1 MDLMDKSDLE
11 SYLESH
17 GGSKLRPIL
26 AEIYLQEDRIDDMIN
41 LCQQG
46 ITQDPKSP
54 YGYYLLALAEI
65 KSNGIANAIEHL
77 KQTVSLDSGF
87 LEAYYK
93 LAEIGRDTLS
103 PGALKTCYIRIA
115 ELNPLDENAR
125 AAAGQIRESADKEA
139 LTKIDLPKV
148 TTRSVSPQPVPE
160 VKAEETK
167 AEPEPVV
174 LAEQQAKEKIAVPEK
189 PMVAPSQSQ
198 LSEEEAHLGPVI
210 EDKVEPLLEPEI
222 EPEPQSEP
230 PKEVIAKMEPVE
242 PKPEP
247 QLEKPPP
254 AAAGG
259 TTSALSDMFSKL
271 KSKPLTEV
279 QKENW
284 TLPVVDSKKTEQSD
298 VPDVTAPKPDIRF
311 TVPLRDSV
319 GPKKKMDLIHKEI
332 GLKPDLG
339 AAPEE
344 KIKTPEAKI
353 EETPAIE
360 AKSTVSEKTAPST
373 DKKLSPKKSTTA
385 KKTTVVRKKS
395 DRKTDEDTIS
405 FNSRESVKGKI
416 ELKIPV
422 PTFTLV
428 EVFKKQKLYDEALQ
442 LLDVLEKR
450 SKNKD
455 KIEKERQELLRL
467 KVEGSES

>member
-1 MDLMDKSDLE
+1 MDRFDLE
-11 SYLESH
+11 AYLALH
-17 GGSKLRPIL
+17 DGSKLGPIL

-46 ITQDPKSP
+46 ITKDPKSP

-65 KSNGIANAIEHL
+65 ESNEITSAIEHL

-93 LAEIGRDTLS
+93 LVEIGRDTLS

-125 AAAGQIRESADKEA
+125 VAAGQIRESADKEA

-148 TTRSVSPQPVPE
+148 TRRSVSPQPAPE
-160 VKAEETK
+160 ASRQ
-167 AEPEPVV
+167 P
-174 LAEQQAKEKIAVPEK
+174 
-189 PMVAPSQSQ
+189 Q

-210 EDKVEPLLEPEI
+210 EDEVEPVLEPEI
-222 EPEPQSEP
+222 EPEPQ
-230 PKEVIAKMEPVE
+230 
-242 PKPEP
+242 
-247 QLEKPPP
+247 LEKPAP
-254 AAAGG
+254 AVAGG
-259 TTSALSDMFSKL
+259 TTSALSDMFNKL
-271 KSKPLTEV
+271 KSKPLVEI

-284 TLPVVDSKKTEQSD
+284 TLPVGDNKKTEKSD
-298 VPDVTAPKPDIRF
+298 APDIAAPKPDIRF

-319 GPKKKMDLIHKEI
+319 DPKKKMDLIHKEI
-332 GLKPDLG
+332 GLKPDFD

-344 KIKTPEAKI
+344 KKKTPETEI
-353 EETPAIE
+353 EDAPATE
-360 AKSTVSEKTAPST
+360 AKGTISEKTAPPT
-373 DKKLSPKKSTTA
+373 DKKLSPKESTTV
-385 KKTTVVRKKS
+385 KKTTVAHMKSSRKI
-395 DRKTDEDTIS
+395 DENTIS
-405 FNSRESVKGKI
+405 FNSRESINGKI

-428 EVFKKQKLYDEALQ
+428 EVFKKQKLYNEALQ
-442 LLDVLEKR
+442 LLDVLEKH

-467 KVEGSES
+467 KMEGSES

>member
-1 MDLMDKSDLE
+1 MDLMDKSVLE

-17 GGSKLRPIL
+17 EGSKLGPIL

-41 LCQQG
+41 LCQQD
-46 ITQDPKSP
+46 ITKDPKSP

-65 KSNGIANAIEHL
+65 KSNEIANAIEHL

-93 LAEIGRDTLS
+93 LVEIGRDTLS
-103 PGALKTCYIRIA
+103 PGTLKTCYIRIA

-125 AAAGQIRESADKEA
+125 AAAGQISESADKEA
-139 LTKIDLPKV
+139 LAKIDLPKV
-148 TTRSVSPQPVPE
+148 TRRSVSPQPAPE

-167 AEPEPVV
+167 PVV
-174 LAEQQAKEKIAVPEK
+174 LAEQQPKEEIVVSEK
-189 PMVAPSQSQ
+189 PTVIPSQPQ

-210 EDKVEPLLEPEI
+210 EEEVEPVLEPEI
-222 EPEPQSEP
+222 EPEPQP
-230 PKEVIAKMEPVE
+230 PEEVITKVEPAE

-247 QLEKPPP
+247 EARSEEP
-254 AAAGG
+254 APSIAGG
-259 TTSALSDMFSKL
+259 TTSALSEMFNKL

-284 TLPVVDSKKTEQSD
+284 TLPAVDSKKTEKSD
-298 VPDVTAPKPDIRF
+298 IRNIAAPKPDIRF
-311 TVPLRDSV
+311 TVPLQDSV
-319 GPKKKMDLIHKEI
+319 DPKEKMDMIHKEI

-339 AAPEE
+339 AALE
-344 KIKTPEAKI
+344 KKKTPEAKI
-353 EETPAIE
+353 EETPVTE
-360 AKSTVSEKTAPST
+360 AKGTVSEKIAPPT
-373 DKKLSPKKSTTA
+373 DKKPSAKKSTTV
-385 KKTTVVRKKS
+385 KKTTVTRKKS
-395 DRKTDEDTIS
+395 GRKTDEDTIS
-405 FNSRESVKGKI
+405 FSSRESINGKI

-450 SKNKD
+450 SKDKD
-455 KIEKERQELLRL
+455 KIEKERQEILRL
-467 KVEGSES
+467 KMEGSES

>member
-1 MDLMDKSDLE
+1 MMDKSDLE
-11 SYLESH
+11 SYLKSH
-17 GGSKLRPIL
+17 DGSKLGPIL

-46 ITQDPKSP
+46 ITKDPKSP

-65 KSNGIANAIEHL
+65 KSNEIANAVEHL

-93 LAEIGRDTLS
+93 LAEIGQDTLS

-125 AAAGQIRESADKEA
+125 AAAGQISESADKDA

-148 TTRSVSPQPVPE
+148 TRRSVSPEPAPE

-167 AEPEPVV
+167 AEQEPVV
-174 LAEQQAKEKIAVPEK
+174 LAEQQSKEEIAVPEK
-189 PMVAPSQSQ
+189 PPGAPRQAQ

-210 EDKVEPLLEPEI
+210 EDEVEPVLKPEI
-222 EPEPQSEP
+222 EPEPQ
-230 PKEVIAKMEPVE
+230 
-242 PKPEP
+242 PEP
-247 QLEKPPP
+247 ESEKPAP
-254 AAAGG
+254 AVAGG

-271 KSKPLTEV
+271 KSKPLAEV

-284 TLPVVDSKKTEQSD
+284 TLPVADSKKTKKSD
-298 VPDVTAPKPDIRF
+298 VRDTAAPKPDKIF
-311 TVPLRDSV
+311 TVPLKDSV
-319 GPKKKMDLIHKEI
+319 DSKEKMDMVHKEI
-332 GLKPDLG
+332 GLKPDLD
-339 AAPEE
+339 AAPER
-344 KIKTPEAKI
+344 KKKTPTKIEDTPATEAKG
-353 EETPAIE
+353 
-360 AKSTVSEKTAPST
+360 TVSEKTTPST
-373 DKKLSPKKSTTA
+373 DKKPPAKKSTTV
-385 KKTTVVRKKS
+385 KKTTVTRKKS
-395 DRKTDEDTIS
+395 SRKIDDNTIS
-405 FNSRESVKGKI
+405 FNSQESINGKV

-442 LLDVLEKR
+442 LLDVLEKH

-455 KIEKERQELLRL
+455 KIEKERRELLRL
-467 KVEGSES
+467 KIEESES

>member
-1 MDLMDKSDLE
+1 MDLMDKSVLE

-17 GGSKLRPIL
+17 DGSKLGPIL

-41 LCQQG
+41 LCQQE
-46 ITQDPKSP
+46 ITKDPKSP

-65 KSNGIANAIEHL
+65 KSNEIANAIEHL

-148 TTRSVSPQPVPE
+148 TRRSVSPQPAPE

-167 AEPEPVV
+167 AEPVV
-174 LAEQQAKEKIAVPEK
+174 LAEQQPEEEVVVPEK
-189 PMVAPSQSQ
+189 PTVVPSQAQ

-210 EDKVEPLLEPEI
+210 EDEVKPVLEPEI
-222 EPEPQSEP
+222 KPEPQPEP
-230 PKEVIAKMEPVE
+230 PKEVITKIEPAE

-247 QLEKPPP
+247 QLEKPAPSI
-254 AAAGG
+254 AGG
-259 TTSALSDMFSKL
+259 TTSALSEMFSKL

-279 QKENW
+279 QKEDW
-284 TLPVVDSKKTEQSD
+284 ALPVVDSKKTEQSD
-298 VPDVTAPKPDIRF
+298 APDIAASKPDIRF
-311 TVPLRDSV
+311 TVPLKDSID
-319 GPKKKMDLIHKEI
+319 PKKKMDMINKEI
-332 GLKPDLG
+332 GIKPGLDT
-339 AAPEE
+339 APEE
-344 KIKTPEAKI
+344 KKKTSTKI
-353 EETPAIE
+353 EDTPATE
-360 AKSTVSEKTAPST
+360 AKSTVSEKTVPST
-373 DKKLSPKKSTTA
+373 DKKPPAKKPTTV
-385 KKTTVVRKKS
+385 KKTTVTRRTS
-395 DRKTDEDTIS
+395 GRKTDENTIS
-405 FNSRESVKGKI
+405 FNSRASINGKI

-467 KVEGSES
+467 KVEGSGA

>member
-1 MDLMDKSDLE
+1 MDLMDKSVLE

-17 GGSKLRPIL
+17 DGSKLGPIL

-41 LCQQG
+41 LCQQE
-46 ITQDPKSP
+46 ITKDPKSP

-65 KSNGIANAIEHL
+65 KSNEIANAIEHF

-93 LAEIGRDTLS
+93 LVEIGQDTLS
-103 PGALKTCYIRIA
+103 PGVLKTCYIRIA

-125 AAAGQIRESADKEA
+125 AAAGQISEGADKEA
-139 LTKIDLPKV
+139 LAKIDLPKV
-148 TTRSVSPQPVPE
+148 TRRSVSPQPVPE

-167 AEPEPVV
+167 AEPEPF
-174 LAEQQAKEKIAVPEK
+174 LAEQQAKEEITVPEK
-189 PMVAPSQSQ
+189 PTVEPSQPQ

-210 EDKVEPLLEPEI
+210 EDEVEPVLEPEI
-222 EPEPQSEP
+222 EPKPQPEP
-230 PKEVIAKMEPVE
+230 PEEVITKIEPAE

-247 QLEKPPP
+247 QLEKPAPSI
-254 AAAGG
+254 AGG
-259 TTSALSDMFSKL
+259 TTSVLSEMFSKL
-271 KSKPLTEV
+271 KSKPLIEV
-279 QKENW
+279 QKEDWN
-284 TLPVVDSKKTEQSD
+284 LPVVDSKKTEKSD
-298 VPDVTAPKPDIRF
+298 APDVAAPKPDIRF
-311 TVPLRDSV
+311 TVPLRDLID
-319 GPKKKMDLIHKEI
+319 PKKKMDMIHKEI

-344 KIKTPEAKI
+344 KKKTPETKI
-353 EETPAIE
+353 EETPATE
-360 AKSTVSEKTAPST
+360 AKGTVSEKTAPPT
-373 DKKLSPKKSTTA
+373 DKKPPAKKPTTV
-385 KKTTVVRKKS
+385 KKTTATRKKS
-395 DRKTDEDTIS
+395 SRKKSADTIS
-405 FNSRESVKGKI
+405 FNSRESISGKI

-455 KIEKERQELLRL
+455 KIEKERQDLLRL
-467 KVEGSES
+467 KMEGSES

>member
-1 MDLMDKSDLE
+1 MDLMDRFDLE
-11 SYLESH
+11 AYLALH
-17 GGSKLRPIL
+17 DGSKLGPIL

-46 ITQDPKSP
+46 ITKDPKSP

-65 KSNGIANAIEHL
+65 KSNEITSAIEHL

-93 LAEIGRDTLS
+93 LVEIGRDTLS

-125 AAAGQIRESADKEA
+125 VTAGQIGESADKEA

-148 TTRSVSPQPVPE
+148 TRRSVSPQPAPE

-167 AEPEPVV
+167 AEQEPVV
-174 LAEQQAKEKIAVPEK
+174 LDKQQFEEEAVLPEMPAEASRQP
-189 PMVAPSQSQ
+189 Q

-210 EDKVEPLLEPEI
+210 EDEVEPVLEPEI
-222 EPEPQSEP
+222 EPEPQP
-230 PKEVIAKMEPVE
+230 PKDVITKIEPAE
-242 PKPEP
+242 SKPEP
-247 QLEKPPP
+247 QLEKPAP
-254 AAAGG
+254 AVAGG
-259 TTSALSDMFSKL
+259 TTSALSDMFNKL
-271 KSKPLTEV
+271 KSKPLVEV

-284 TLPVVDSKKTEQSD
+284 TLPVGDSKKTEKSD
-298 VPDVTAPKPDIRF
+298 APDIAAPKPDIRF

-319 GPKKKMDLIHKEI
+319 DPKEKMDMIHKAI
-332 GLKPDLG
+332 GLKPDFD

-344 KIKTPEAKI
+344 KKKTPETEI
-353 EETPAIE
+353 EDAPATE
-360 AKSTVSEKTAPST
+360 AKGTISEKTAPPT
-373 DKKLSPKKSTTA
+373 DKKLSPKESTTV
-385 KKTTVVRKKS
+385 KKTTVAHMKSSRKI
-395 DRKTDEDTIS
+395 DENTIS
-405 FNSRESVKGKI
+405 FNSRESINGKI

-428 EVFKKQKLYDEALQ
+428 EVFKKQKLYNEALQ

-467 KVEGSES
+467 KMEGSES